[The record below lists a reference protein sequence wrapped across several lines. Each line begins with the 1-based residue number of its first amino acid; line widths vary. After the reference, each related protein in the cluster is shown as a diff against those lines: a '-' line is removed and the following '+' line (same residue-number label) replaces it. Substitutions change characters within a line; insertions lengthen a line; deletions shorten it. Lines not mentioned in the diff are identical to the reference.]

1 MDQTKEA
8 FRKYLENNGIIDA
21 LTKVLVGLYEES
33 EKPENPLDFIK
44 QFLGGPSEIDIEAL
58 KAENEELR
66 RKVEDLESELAQYKQ
81 NESDENE
88 LRGDD

>member
-58 KAENEELR
+58 KAENDELR
-66 RKVEDLESELAQYKQ
+66 RKVEELEAEL
-81 NESDENE
+81 
-88 LRGDD
+88 